1 MFEAFEEALTV
12 FAERLKKI
20 AEFLRRITE
29 KAKETEYHASTG
41 TVRHRKKIPPRRAHS
56 HSLSPPSH
64 RRWINHRPRDHL
76 PVSKP
81 TIRKNGGK
89 DRATA

>member
-41 TVRHRKKIPPRRAHS
+41 TVRHRKKIPPRRARS
-56 HSLSPPSH
+56 RGLSPPV
-64 RRWINHRPRDHL
+64 RRWWINRPRDHL
-76 PVSKP
+76 PVSEP
-81 TIRKNGGK
+81 AIRKNGGK